1 MYGFNCLW
9 EARREEREVVSNN
22 NKIDYFKLLPLILG
36 KISKVIDYI
45 QIIIDKINN
54 RMQGK
59 YSPALIGIVAGILG
73 GIISIIMLFIP
84 PYLGMSDDGSFSKV
98 MNSVGIYNLN
108 DNKDLYFNYYVK
120 TYSTVPSEV
129 IEKSSYFSSLTVLV
143 RLALI
148 LDNIF
153 TRDTIF
159 DMRFMALVYILIFIP
174 TLMLIVKQAAR
185 RVNNFTEGAIIGAVG
200 VLIFSDVSYITYF
213 SSFYSEALIFISFLL
228 CVGSVLSMQ
237 QEEND
242 IVWLVLYTLSGV
254 FLILTEKQYAL
265 SGILLGTLA
274 VSLNFIKKNFL
285 WKVSCFIMGFILF
298 ISSIFSYYTIES
310 DFDLASKYN
319 SMTRGVLL
327 QSTNP
332 EETLSDFGIQPNYV
346 ILTDT
351 NVNDFY
357 PLTNENNET
366 LKYGFY
372 DKYNTWDIAF
382 YYLQHP
388 GAMVSMI
395 DIAVKSA
402 FDIRISYSGNYEK
415 SYGMP
420 PKAKSLFFSVWSNF
434 KSMSAPKTI
443 GFLIVLFL
451 GASIIFRKSI
461 LGRRSRVVAEAMLL
475 IGFVGLFQ
483 AILTIIMSGDSE
495 LNKHNF
501 IFSVSI
507 DLLSYFCFAEIL
519 HKLNIMQGGIK
530 R

>member
-1 MYGFNCLW
+1 M
-9 EARREEREVVSNN
+9 SNN
-22 NKIDYFKLLPLILG
+22 SKGDYFKSLGLIFRQT
-36 KISKVIDYI
+36 SKAYNYI
-45 QIIIDKINN
+45 RVIIDKVNT

-59 YSPALIGIVAGILG
+59 YSPELIGIIAGIFG

-120 TYSTVPSEV
+120 TYSTVPSDG
-129 IEKSSYFSSLTVLV
+129 IEKLSYFSSLTILV
-143 RLALI
+143 RLALA

-174 TLMLIVKQAAR
+174 TLMIIVKQAAM
-185 RVNNFTEGAIIGAVG
+185 RVNNFTEGAVIGVVG

-213 SSFYSEALIFISFLL
+213 SSFYSEALVFVSFLL
-228 CVGSVLSMQ
+228 CVGAVLSIQ
-237 QEEND
+237 QEKSNMM
-242 IVWLVLYTLSGV
+242 WLFIYTLSGI
-254 FLILTEKQYAL
+254 FLILSEKQYAL
-265 SGILLGTLA
+265 SGIFLGTLA
-274 VSLNFIKKNFL
+274 VSLNFVRRNFI
-285 WKVSCFIMGFILF
+285 WKISCLIMGLILF
-298 ISSIFSYYTIES
+298 ISSVFSYYTIES
-310 DFDLASKYN
+310 DFSLASKYN

-332 EETLSDFGIQPNYV
+332 EETLSEFGIQPNYV

-351 NVNDFY
+351 DVNDFY
-357 PLTNENNET
+357 PLTNPNNDN
-366 LKYGFY
+366 LKSGFY
-372 DKYNTWDIAF
+372 NKYDTKDIAF
-382 YYLQHP
+382 YYLRHP
-388 GAMVSMI
+388 WAMISMI

-402 FDIRISYSGNYEK
+402 FDIRTSYSGNYEE
-415 SYGMP
+415 SYGLP
-420 PKAKSLFFSVWSNF
+420 PKAKSLFWSIWSSF
-434 KSMSAPKTI
+434 KSMSAPKTV
-443 GFLIVLFL
+443 GFLFILFL
-451 GASIIFRKSI
+451 GAGIIFRKSI
-461 LGRRSRVVAEAMLL
+461 LNRRSRVVAETMLL
-475 IGFVGLFQ
+475 IAFVGLFQ

-507 DLLSYFCFAEIL
+507 DLLCYFCFSEIL